1 MDKLYKL
8 KCKVSN
14 NLDETSIILNDIEE
28 AIPVINFIE
37 STFNALG
44 IDEYNISLELLSER
58 GNLDEEFSKEGKRYC
73 KA

>member
-28 AIPVINFIE
+28 AIPVISFIE
-37 STFNALG
+37 STFNAFG

-58 GNLDEEFSKEGKRYC
+58 GNLDGELSKEGKGYC